1 MKRVITSALGLMMF
15 AFMAMPS
22 NAAEYAQVASLQP
35 FTAEA
40 NYMSLPG
47 YLRYVTF
54 ETTGVW
60 LSREEAVAI
69 VNNQIEAASR

>member
-22 NAAEYAQVASLQP
+22 NAAEYAQVSSLEP
-35 FTAEA
+35 FTPEA

-47 YLRYVTF
+47 YLRYVTY
-54 ETTGVW
+54 EQTGVW